1 MFIVSSR
8 CRRPPCKTP
17 TESSGPCAGCGSI
30 AGGSR
35 PSASPSRA
43 SCWPTTSFRYD
54 RDLLKDLCR
63 VAHERLIEFL
73 RTSLGLPEGVPVSS
87 WPLTPSASI
96 WISTPPAARA
106 GGRRAVCAFGG
117 LPRHAQDRSQALG
130 GTVPRQV
137 RLRGHGLPNS
147 RKEALS
153 LFFPRKCFFTLS
165 VINVRPPHLA
175 GPPPTRGVP
184 APIQDLGHSRSR
196 IVIEPASVPEAASKP
211 ALRHAGLYGAGL
223 VAWIPFLGKAP
234 RACQGLRQDCF
245 PPFGWRRQDQKGQ
258 GSALPLKRRRPA
270 RNSGLSR
277 RIDELAQRG

>member
-35 PSASPSRA
+35 LSASPSRA

-96 WISTPPAARA
+96 WISTPQ
-106 GGRRAVCAFGG
+106 
-117 LPRHAQDRSQALG
+117 LHA
-130 GTVPRQV
+130 
-137 RLRGHGLPNS
+137 
-147 RKEALS
+147 
-153 LFFPRKCFFTLS
+153 
-165 VINVRPPHLA
+165 
-175 GPPPTRGVP
+175 
-184 APIQDLGHSRSR
+184 
-196 IVIEPASVPEAASKP
+196 
-211 ALRHAGLYGAGL
+211 L
-223 VAWIPFLGKAP
+223 VADGLFAHSGVFHVMPKTDLKPLEELF
-234 RACQGLRQDCF
+234 RA
-245 PPFGWRRQDQKGQ
+245 K
-258 GSALPLKRRRPA
+258 
-270 RNSGLSR
+270 
-277 RIDELAQRG
+277 